1 MQGDFIF
8 DILFFILIGVAL
20 GFISG
25 FIPGFNSN
33 NLSLLLITYGL
44 ISQNYYLAVT
54 IIAIEI
60 SFSFSAFLSPM
71 IFSIGNEATSL
82 AIDNSGL
89 TEESFKRNINM
100 VVSGGLVG
108 ILISLPLLFFAEK
121 IYPVVYNGLKPFV
134 GWILLFLCVYM
145 VWIERGWKKKIFA
158 TTVFCLSGLVGLLVR
173 NSGLVSSDY
182 LLVPIFIGLY
192 GFSSLISKKY
202 KKIDSTQDITL
213 IEKARITTIA
223 FITTIFASLISG
235 MKRGQT
241 SALALHIGRIFKREE
256 VLFILSL
263 ISLAFVTLSIF
274 VLDSTGKVRSTLAYN
289 IQDVMGELY
298 FSQTLLFA
306 GVVAVSACVSVCILI
321 ILAKPMGR
329 ILSRI
334 NEKYLKIF
342 GFCVGAVLII
352 NFTGVYGI
360 LLAFTA
366 TCIGILS
373 SHLGVRST
381 HLMGVLLLPSI
392 VAMIL

>member
-1 MQGDFIF
+1 
-8 DILFFILIGVAL
+8 
-20 GFISG
+20 
-25 FIPGFNSN
+25 
-33 NLSLLLITYGL
+33 
-44 ISQNYYLAVT
+44 
-54 IIAIEI
+54 
-60 SFSFSAFLSPM
+60 
-71 IFSIGNEATSL
+71 
-82 AIDNSGL
+82 
-89 TEESFKRNINM
+89 M

-121 IYPVVYNGLKPFV
+121 IYPFVYNALKPLV

-213 IEKARITTIA
+213 IEKARIASVA
-223 FITTIFASLISG
+223 FITTMFASLISG

-306 GVVAVSACVSVCILI
+306 GVIAISACVSVCILI

-342 GFCVGAVLII
+342 GFCIGALLII
-352 NFTGVYGI
+352 NFTGVYGM